1 MKVLFLSHYFPPE
14 VNAPASRTYE
24 HCRVWA
30 EHGHEVSVLTCVP
43 NHPAGK
49 IYPGYRNRLWQAE
62 MIGGIR
68 VRRIWTLLAANRGVI
83 WRSANYFSYL
93 MMAIVSAPFLS
104 RTDVVISTSPQFF
117 CGIAGYFVSRLKRA
131 PWILE
136 IRDLWPESIVTV
148 GALKPSHT
156 TRLLE
161 WLEGFAYRKAD
172 RIVSVTDSFVERIAA
187 KCGDPGKIVVIKN
200 GVDLDFYRPAQPDG
214 GLAREIGVEGR
225 FVAAYVGTHGMAH
238 GLGTILRAAEH
249 LKHRKDIVFVLVG
262 DGAERERLLREK
274 QQLGLDNVLMLGQM
288 PKDQMPRVWAIT
300 DVSLV
305 LLRNQPLFERVLP
318 SKVFEAMGAA
328 KPIILG
334 VRGESQRLIE
344 ASGGG
349 LCIEPENA
357 EHLTDAVTSL
367 ADHRANCRAM
377 GLAGRQYVEQHFDRR
392 KLAEGFE
399 VVFACLAR
407 ISHNSGH
414 FSP

>member
-30 EHGHEVSVLTCVP
+30 EHGHEVSVLTCAP

-49 IYPGYRNRLWQAE
+49 VYPGYRNRLWQAE
-62 MIGGIR
+62 TIDGIR
-68 VRRIWTLLAANRGVI
+68 VRRIWTVVAANRGVI

-93 MMAIVSAPFLS
+93 VIAIVSAPFLS

-148 GALKPSHT
+148 GALRPSRA

-187 KCGDPGKIVVIKN
+187 KCDDPGKIVVIKN
-200 GVDLDFYRPAQPDG
+200 GVDLDFYRPGQPDRR
-214 GLAREIGVEGR
+214 LAREIGVEGR

-238 GLGTILRAAEH
+238 GLGTILRAAER
-249 LKHRKDIVFVLVG
+249 LKHREDIVFVLVG

-274 QQLGLDNVLMLGQM
+274 QQLGLDNVLMLGQL

-318 SKVFEAMGAA
+318 SKVFEGMGAA

-334 VRGESQRLIE
+334 VRGESQRLVE

-357 EHLTDAVTSL
+357 EELADAVTYL
-367 ADHRANCRAM
+367 ADDQPNCRAM
-377 GLAGRQYVEQHFDRR
+377 GLAGRYYVEQHFDRR
-392 KLAEGFE
+392 KLAKAFE
-399 VVFACLAR
+399 MVFTASAR
-407 ISHNSGH
+407 D
-414 FSP
+414 